1 MVGKRTDSAKT
12 TGMQGAQVLQGNIN
26 MSSANIDE
34 SGGLPDGMNGDRMAS
49 QQQQQLMTQSELFK
63 SYAE

>member
-26 MSSANIDE
+26 MSSAQIDE
-34 SGGLPDGMNGDRMAS
+34 SGGLPDGDRLAS